1 MSQSRRTLRD
11 AVYGVAVGD
20 ALGVP
25 VEFRARDSY
34 RIEGMVGDGTYE
46 KPAGTFSDDTS
57 LTLATA
63 NSIRICG
70 GIDTDDMRERYRAWL
85 EDGAYVVDGDVF
97 DVGRTTA
104 SALRAGH
111 GLDGERDN
119 GNGSL
124 MRAVPLAF
132 VDGITDAQIEA
143 VSAITHAHTIAKRAC
158 VIYVRLAQRLLAGAS
173 VAEVIGAIGER
184 GCAKPFE
191 RLPNIASFSR
201 DEISSTG
208 YVVDTLEAALWCLAT
223 TDTFEDAVLAAVNL
237 GEDTDTV
244 GAVTGGLAG
253 IVYGYDAIPGAWV
266 GALRGRGIMEACL
279 F

>member
-1 MSQSRRTLRD
+1 MTRLRRTVRD
-11 AVYGVAVGD
+11 AIYGVAVGD

-25 VEFRARDSY
+25 VEFKARDSY
-34 RIEGMVGDGTYE
+34 RIEGMIGGGTYG

-70 GIDTDDMRERYRAWL
+70 GIDVDDMRERYRAWL
-85 EDGAYVVDGDVF
+85 FDGAYVVDGDVF

-104 SALRAGH
+104 EALREGR

-143 VSAITHAHTIAKRAC
+143 VSAITHAHAIAKHAC

-173 VAEVIGAIGER
+173 VGEAIAEPVEGR
-184 GCAKPFE
+184 PFE
-191 RLPNIASFSR
+191 RLSGIASFSR

-208 YVVDTLEAALWCLAT
+208 YVVDTLEAALWSLAT
-223 TDTFEDAVLAAVNL
+223 TDSFEDAVLAAVNL
-237 GEDTDTV
+237 GDDTDTV

-253 IVYGYDAIPGAWV
+253 IVYGYDAIPRAWI